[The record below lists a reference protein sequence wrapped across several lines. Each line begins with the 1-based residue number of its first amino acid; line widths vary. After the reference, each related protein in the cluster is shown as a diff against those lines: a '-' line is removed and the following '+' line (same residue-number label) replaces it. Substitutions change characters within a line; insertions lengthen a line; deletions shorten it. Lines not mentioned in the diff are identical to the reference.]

1 MQSNITIYSHP
12 NVLWYPRAPCCHST
26 IAQCL
31 LLNLSL
37 LCAPHGPQLLV
48 ITILFSASLKS
59 MFLCLMYHGDH
70 GTLVSLRL
78 AYFIS
83 QISPPIQVAT
93 KTKPSFSFHELT
105 VSRNRPQGRNWRM
118 FVSFTSTCWD
128 LNLDSVLM
136 VEKLTN
142 HPAALGLQKVLGF
155 RKWMLYY
162 PLKTERE
169 GEAQNT
175 TVFLRDNSGAG
186 PGLFIGCPSLV
197 LLFYT
202 LVHYLVHNGIL
213 KSIV

>member
-1 MQSNITIYSHP
+1 MVPQS
-12 NVLWYPRAPCCHST
+12 
-26 IAQCL
+26 
-31 LLNLSL
+31 SL
-37 LCAPHGPQLLV
+37 LPFNHRSVPAAQSFPALRPPRPPASGHHYSILGFIEIHVFMSHVPWRSWNTCLSAPGLFHFTDLPSHSGCYKDQTFIFFSWVNSFQKQATGQKLTHVCLV
-48 ITILFSASLKS
+48 YFY
-59 MFLCLMYHGDH
+59 M
-70 GTLVSLRL
+70 LR
-78 AYFIS
+78 F
-83 QISPPIQVAT
+83 
-93 KTKPSFSFHELT
+93 
-105 VSRNRPQGRNWRM
+105 
-118 FVSFTSTCWD
+118 
-128 LNLDSVLM
+128 NLDSVHM